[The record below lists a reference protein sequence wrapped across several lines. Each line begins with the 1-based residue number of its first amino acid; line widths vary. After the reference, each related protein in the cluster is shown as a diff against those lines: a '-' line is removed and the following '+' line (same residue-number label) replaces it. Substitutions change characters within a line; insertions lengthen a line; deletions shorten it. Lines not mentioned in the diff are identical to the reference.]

1 MQKWTP
7 EAQTHVKDQLQYI
20 LSFTDVFLLLQ
31 MTMQKQTT
39 VENNGAKDKILSQVS
54 YRCPS
59 FMLMLISPC
68 LICYKPLKNRCDL
81 PGSQVHT
88 FLFLRKRGLMEG
100 TKQEKDQSLFSIQ
113 QAVSSC
119 PYVSVYSRDNVK
131 TSSKNFLRT
140 YLAGMYIS
148 FYALML
154 NWTINSGECDQIFY
168 LFHLLI
174 LKRYQNNCHNTPVWS
189 KIPVLH
195 SYHTLIMTKQPETY
209 FN

>member
-1 MQKWTP
+1 MLF
-7 EAQTHVKDQLQYI
+7 KDQLYYI

-31 MTMQKQTT
+31 ITMQKQTI
-39 VENNGAKDKILSQVS
+39 VENNGPKDKILPQVS
-54 YRCPS
+54 YLCPS

-88 FLFLRKRGLMEG
+88 FHFLRKRGLMEG
-100 TKQEKDQSLFSIQ
+100 TEQEKDQSLFSIQ
-113 QAVSSC
+113 EAVSFC

-140 YLAGMYIS
+140 YLAGMHIS
-148 FYALML
+148 FYALMF

-168 LFHLLI
+168 VFHLLI
-174 LKRYQNNCHNTPVWS
+174 FKRCQNNCHNTPVWS
-189 KIPVLH
+189 KMPVLH
-195 SYHTLIMTKQPETY
+195 SCHTLIMTKQPETN